1 VKAIILAA
9 GYATRL
15 YPLTLDRP
23 KHLLEVAGRPL
34 LDRLLEQLP
43 LSELGTVY
51 VVTNGKFAPRFR
63 EWAEGLALDAP
74 VEVID
79 DGTRGEEEK
88 LGATGDL
95 ELVITSEGLDED
107 LLVAAGDS
115 LFSERLDGF
124 VRFAQERKAAAL
136 AVYDVGDLE
145 AVRRLSVIG
154 VDGDS
159 RVISAEEK
167 PERPVSTLSGV
178 ALYYYP
184 RPVLPLVGEYLR
196 EGNNPDQPGRLV
208 EWLYRRTPVYAW
220 RVPGEWLDIG
230 TPEALADAERVFGSG
245 RAT

>member
-1 VKAIILAA
+1 MKALILAA

-23 KHLLEVAGRPL
+23 KHLLEIGGRPL
-34 LDRLLEQLP
+34 LARLLEQLP
-43 LSELGTVY
+43 LSEVETVY
-51 VVTNGKFAPRFR
+51 VVTNAKFAPLFR
-63 EWAEGLALDAP
+63 DWAAGLALDAP
-74 VEVID
+74 VEVVD
-79 DGTRGEEEK
+79 DGTTGEEEK
-88 LGATGDL
+88 LGAIGDL
-95 ELVITSEGLDED
+95 ELVIRTKGVDDD

-124 VRFAQERKAAAL
+124 VRFARKREAAAVG
-136 AVYDVGDLE
+136 VYDVGDLE
-145 AVRRLSVIG
+145 SVKRLSVIELA
-154 VDGDS
+154 DDS

-184 RPVLPLVGEYLR
+184 RPVLPLVAEYLR

-208 EWLYRRTPVYAW
+208 EWLYRRTPTYGW

-230 TPEALADAERVFGSG
+230 TPDALADADRVFGSPSN
-245 RAT
+245 